1 MIHFIDFVTCALVNR
16 GRGCCDGSAA
26 ERAARAQRP
35 RRHHDRWPTNETNEN
50 VTNMKYVNSENLGV
64 QAQPVRKIMK
74 IGILEFWSYEFHIML
89 KMISDTYFRTD
100 VRTTYT

>member
-1 MIHFIDFVTCALVNR
+1 VAADAAT
-16 GRGCCDGSAA
+16 GRQRSEQRERNDHDDTMTDG
-26 ERAARAQRP
+26 QQMKQMKQ
-35 RRHHDRWPTNETNEN
+35 TEN
-50 VTNMKYVNSENLGV
+50 VTNMKYVNSENL
-64 QAQPVRKIMK
+64 KIMK